1 MNQTQGHSTPVDAFK
16 ACFSGVAAFLGR
28 PSAHTVLFT
37 GVPLGPGA
45 ISLEEIEFVANRVGI
60 EARAYTRADFARH
73 RVELPA
79 ILFLVDRPPVALLSE
94 QGEFEFITVP
104 QDSGRTT
111 IGRGEILEAEISQII
126 GFSLTYANT
135 SEEARLGS
143 AAIIEKRHW
152 LTGTLAPF
160 WRSYIRV
167 GLAACFINL
176 IALGSPI
183 FTMNVYDRIL
193 PNKAVSSL
201 WVLAIG
207 VAISILFDLL
217 LKTARA
223 ALIDYA
229 GRKADLRISYL
240 LFEKVLNASLATKPL
255 STGEYAN
262 RVSQYEFVRE
272 FFTSNTISVLIDTLF
287 IFVFLFVIYLVAG
300 WLVVVPTVAFV
311 AALMVGLITQ
321 YRIGKCTSTAMN
333 ESSQR
338 QALLIESIS
347 TLETVKA
354 LRAESYLLRKWR
366 EHSKNAAHTSERI
379 KQLSAAAGNLTQF
392 IQQLVTVVII
402 VAGAYIFAAGDITT
416 GAIIAAVMLSGRAVA
431 PLAQIAITLSRLRQA
446 LLSLKI
452 LNGIMAQPEDLPNTV
467 GFVNRPISN
476 GAVTLKDVSFV
487 YPGTEAK
494 VINGLSF
501 QIRPGERVGI
511 IGRIGS
517 GKTTI
522 GRLLGRLYLPTSGD
536 LLIDGIDIRQY
547 HPAEI
552 RGAVGIAGQT
562 GDLFSGTIKENLLMA
577 KPDASDE
584 EIIAA
589 ARQSG
594 VDEFVSRHPRGYDM
608 NVGERGGSLSGGQKQ
623 AVAIA
628 RLLIARPKIVFLD
641 EPSGSMDLASER
653 LLIRQLSQAFDH
665 NTTIII
671 STHRFSMLELVDRLI
686 VVDQG
691 RVIADGP
698 KAQVIQALQKSSA
711 ELPTARKAAE

>member
-1 MNQTQGHSTPVDAFK
+1 MNQTPRYSTPAEAFK
-16 ACFSGVAAFLGR
+16 TCFSGIAAFLGR

-45 ISLEEIEFVANRVGI
+45 ISFEEIEFVSNRVGI
-60 EARAYTRADFARH
+60 EARSFTRADFVRH

-79 ILFLVDRPPVALLSE
+79 IVFMVDRPPVALLSE
-94 QGEFEFITVP
+94 QDESEFNTLP

-111 IGRGEILEAEISQII
+111 ISRGEIIEAEISQIV

-135 SEEARLGS
+135 NEEARLGS
-143 AAIIEKRHW
+143 ATIIEKRHW

-207 VAISILFDLL
+207 LAISILFDLL

-262 RVSQYEFVRE
+262 RVTQYEFVRE
-272 FFTSNTISVLIDTLF
+272 FFTSNTISVLIDTMF
-287 IFVFLFVIYLVAG
+287 VFVFLFVIWLVAG

-311 AALMVGLITQ
+311 AALTVGLVTQ

-354 LRAESYLLRKWR
+354 LRAESYLLRRWR
-366 EHSKNAAHTSERI
+366 ELSKNAAHTSERI
-379 KQLSAAAGNLTQF
+379 KQLSAAAANITQF

-402 VAGAYIFAAGDITT
+402 VMGAYIFAAGDITT

-467 GFVNRPISN
+467 GFVNRPIRN
-476 GAVTLKDVSFV
+476 GAVAFKDVSFV

-536 LLIDGIDIRQY
+536 LLIDGIDVRQY

-552 RGAVGIAGQT
+552 RSAVGIAGQT

-608 NVGERGGSLSGGQKQ
+608 NVGERGSSLSGGQKQ

-628 RLLIARPKIVFLD
+628 RLLIAKPKIVFLD

-653 LLIRQLSQAFDH
+653 LLIRQLSQAFDSD
-665 NTTIII
+665 TTIII

-698 KAQVIQALQKSSA
+698 KAQVIQALQKGSA
-711 ELPTARKAAE
+711 EVPAVRKAAE